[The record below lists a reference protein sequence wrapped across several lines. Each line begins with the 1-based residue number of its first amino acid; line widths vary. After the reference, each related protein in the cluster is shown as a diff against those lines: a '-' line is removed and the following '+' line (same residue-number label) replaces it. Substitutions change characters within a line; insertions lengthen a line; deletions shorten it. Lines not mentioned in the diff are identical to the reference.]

1 MTSTPVS
8 LDALPTTGTYREIA
22 KQAAQ
27 GTVWSYLSFLLG
39 KALTF
44 FSTIILARL
53 LAPEHFGLMGYC
65 LAAIQYVDILND
77 FGMDAALISRRDRV
91 EEAANTAFVIGL
103 IMSLFFFGVSWITAP
118 AVAVFFREPAVIP
131 LFRTLSLV
139 LLISGL
145 ALVPRALLR
154 RGLRFKEKLLPDLT
168 RNLAKGV
175 FSIGLAWAGFG
186 VWSLVWGQVA
196 GEATAAIILWWLAR
210 WRPTLAM
217 DWQVAREM
225 LAFGAHIIGV
235 GITGAL
241 RSNVDYLLIGR
252 LLGAAALGY
261 YLLAYRIPE
270 LVIRSLNF
278 VVGNV
283 AHPALAQLQSDV
295 QQLRAVYFAYVR
307 YIALFTFPAGV
318 GLAAIARPFIRTVY
332 TDKWEPSIVV
342 MQFVA
347 IAIGIASAGFVPGV
361 LYKAIN
367 RPDILNKVS
376 FIKLPIVVAVLWS
389 CTRWGIV
396 GVAMGQVGLSLFYM
410 LLDSYVIS
418 RVVGGFGLGEVFR
431 ALWPAMIGA
440 TVMGAALTGVQMVFP
455 LTGIIGLAALTL
467 MGVVTYLATLYGV
480 DRSLFAQ
487 TRVALQLVFRRS

>member
-1 MTSTPVS
+1 LNSPQT
-8 LDALPTTGTYREIA
+8 AGKHREIA
-22 KQAAQ
+22 TQAAQ
-27 GTVWSYLSFLLG
+27 GTVWSYLSFVLG

-44 FSTIILARL
+44 VSTIILARL

-91 EEAANTAFVIGL
+91 EEAANAAFVIGL
-103 IMSLFFFGVSWITAP
+103 VMSLIFFGVSWAAAP
-118 AVAVFFREPAVIP
+118 AVAVFFREPAVVP

-139 LLISGL
+139 LIISGS

-210 WRPTLAM
+210 WRPTLALSQ
-217 DWQVAREM
+217 QVMREM
-225 LAFGAHIIGV
+225 LVFGGHIVGV
-235 GITGAL
+235 GIIGAI
-241 RSNVDYLLIGR
+241 RSNVDYLLVGR

-270 LVIRSLNF
+270 LIIRSLNY

-283 AHPALAQLQSDV
+283 AHPALAQLQSDLP
-295 QQLRAVYFAYVR
+295 QLRSVYLAYVR

-318 GLAAIARPFIRTVY
+318 GLAVIAEPFIRTVY

-342 MQFVA
+342 MQFIA
-347 IAIGIASAGFVPGV
+347 IAISIASVGYVPGV
-361 LYKAIN
+361 LYKAIS
-367 RPDILNKVS
+367 RPDILNKMS
-376 FIKLPIVVAVLWS
+376 FVKLPIVVAVLWY

-396 GVAMGQVGLSLFYM
+396 GVAAGQIGLSVFYM
-410 LLDSYVIS
+410 LLDSFVIS
-418 RVVGGFGLGEVFR
+418 RLVGFKLGEVFY
-431 ALWPAMIGA
+431 ALKPALIGSA
-440 TVMGAALTGVQMVFP
+440 AMGAVLIGVQAMLP
-455 LTGIIGLAALTL
+455 LTGIVDLLVLATL
-467 MGVVTYLATLYGV
+467 GVAAYLATLFWV
-480 DRSLFAQ
+480 NRNLFAQ
-487 TRVALQLVFRRS
+487 AQVALRMVFRRSEG